1 MNKFVMVTMENVML
15 NTTVN
20 TTSMVDGALVEIH
33 EAIVNG
39 IQSPVVALVIVFD
52 LLVIAALIADSET
65 VRSIRWI
72 LANTLIACVVSA
84 LGLLLY
90 HIFQGVSAFDANFAR
105 RSQTMCQVVIP
116 VITLGN
122 SGRVL
127 MATFYALT
135 VFIVVRWWNKPVLAP
150 RNTKYFII
158 TAVFVWFLAILLAAP
173 SITTDATTILCAT
186 DSTTVNNYTSVYAV
200 LVLLILLSTFP
211 ILLTFLFLVITV
223 CFIKRW
229 TITEDSAT
237 RKALLKFGFFLVIGQ
252 GINVIGQI
260 ICPAVSLALSDRDRA
275 LVNTILAA
283 FLDLSLI
290 PTPILICI
298 FFKPVWH
305 KLRKWLCS
313 CCRKCSVGTTALQ
326 GTTHSAHAVS
336 N

>member
-1 MNKFVMVTMENVML
+1 MVTIENVML

-20 TTSMVDGALVEIH
+20 ATSTVDGALVEIH

-39 IQSPVVALVIVFD
+39 ILSPAVALVIVFD

-72 LANTLIACVVSA
+72 LANTLIAGVVSA

-116 VITLGN
+116 VITFGN

-186 DSTTVNNYTSVYAV
+186 DSITVNNYTSVYAA

-211 ILLTFLFLVITV
+211 ILLTLLFLVITV

-237 RKALLKFGFFLVIGQ
+237 RKALLKFGFFLIIGQ
-252 GINVIGQI
+252 GINAISQI
-260 ICPAVSLALSDRDRA
+260 VCPAVSLALSDRDRA

-283 FLDLSLI
+283 ILDLSLI

-313 CCRKCSVGTTALQ
+313 CCRKCSVGTTASQ
-326 GTTHSAHAVS
+326 GTTNAAHAVS
-336 N
+336 I